1 MQYMYQVRN
10 TIAIDE
16 EYYYKS
22 NNFKYHK
29 YAKGNEKNYAVC
41 VSGEEY
47 YCYWLGILLQSNNL
61 KCHKYAKWNEKIMQ
75 YMYQVRNIITID
87 EEYYYKSNNLKY
99 HKSLSCCL

>member
-16 EYYYKS
+16 EYHYKS

-29 YAKGNEKNYAVC
+29 YAKGNEKKYAVC

-47 YCYWLGILLQSNNL
+47 YCY
-61 KCHKYAKWNEKIMQ
+61 
-75 YMYQVRNIITID
+75 
-87 EEYYYKSNNLKY
+87 
-99 HKSLSCCL
+99 

>member
-16 EYYYKS
+16 EYHYKS
-22 NNFKYHK
+22 NNF
-29 YAKGNEKNYAVC
+29 
-41 VSGEEY
+41 
-47 YCYWLGILLQSNNL
+47 

-75 YMYQVRNIITID
+75 YMYQVRNTITID

-99 HKSLSCCL
+99 HKSLISFLCKGKTP

>member
-1 MQYMYQVRN
+1 MQYLYQVRN

-47 YCYWLGILLQSNNL
+47 YCY
-61 KCHKYAKWNEKIMQ
+61 
-75 YMYQVRNIITID
+75 
-87 EEYYYKSNNLKY
+87 
-99 HKSLSCCL
+99 

>member
-16 EYYYKS
+16 EYHYKS
-22 NNFKYHK
+22 NNFRYHK

-47 YCYWLGILLQSNNL
+47 TDIF
-61 KCHKYAKWNEKIMQ
+61 KKKYQWSRVLTA
-75 YMYQVRNIITID
+75 
-87 EEYYYKSNNLKY
+87 
-99 HKSLSCCL
+99 

>member
-16 EYYYKS
+16 EYHYKS

-47 YCYWLGILLQSNNL
+47 YCYWWGILLQSNNL
-61 KCHKYAKWNEKIMQ
+61 KCHKYTKWNEKIM
-75 YMYQVRNIITID
+75 
-87 EEYYYKSNNLKY
+87 
-99 HKSLSCCL
+99 

>member
-16 EYYYKS
+16 EYHYKS

-41 VSGEEY
+41 VS
-47 YCYWLGILLQSNNL
+47 S
-61 KCHKYAKWNEKIMQ
+61 
-75 YMYQVRNIITID
+75 
-87 EEYYYKSNNLKY
+87 EEYYYRVTI
-99 HKSLSCCL
+99 